1 MPCFSTVG
9 QITPNG
15 SIPDSSLIA
24 EDAPLLTLVLP
35 PLEKFLEQAEQS
47 PTVSRAKAYQEE
59 QEHRLN
65 VTKKEWLNNIRGN
78 SNYSYGSM
86 GSMTETSATGQG
98 TYFQYFGEEM
108 SLYNIGA
115 SVTFPLDFFFGRK
128 DRIKANQSQIE
139 QAKYQVEQTIEDR
152 KLVIT
157 QVYAEM
163 VANLRML
170 KITAGAF
177 TVAETNVKLGELEY
191 ANNSITLQELSGR
204 HRDMTLAAASYEET
218 KSKLY
223 TSVRHLELITGIKL
237 IP

>member
-1 MPCFSTVG
+1 
-9 QITPNG
+9 
-15 SIPDSSLIA
+15 
-24 EDAPLLTLVLP
+24 
-35 PLEKFLEQAEQS
+35 
-47 PTVSRAKAYQEE
+47 
-59 QEHRLN
+59 
-65 VTKKEWLNNIRGN
+65 
-78 SNYSYGSM
+78 
-86 GSMTETSATGQG
+86 
-98 TYFQYFGEEM
+98 M

-115 SVTFPLDFFFGRK
+115 SLTLPLDLFFGRN

-157 QVYAEM
+157 QVYSEL

-170 KITAGAF
+170 RVTAGAF

-204 HRDMTLAAASYEET
+204 NRDLTLAAASYEET
-218 KSKLY
+218 KSKLF

>member
-1 MPCFSTVG
+1 MG
-9 QITPNG
+9 QTLRNG
-15 SIPDSSLIA
+15 SSPDSSLIA
-24 EDAPLLTLVLP
+24 EDKPLLLLVVP
-35 PLEKFLEQAEQS
+35 PLQTFLEKAELS

-65 VTKKEWLNNIRGN
+65 VTKKEWMNYIRAN

-108 SLYNIGA
+108 SLYNIGG
-115 SVTFPLDFFFGRK
+115 SVTIPLDLFFGRK

-139 QAKYQVEQTIEDR
+139 QAKHQVEQTIEDR

-157 QVYAEM
+157 QVYAEL

-177 TVAETNVKLGELEY
+177 TVAETNVKLGEMEY
-191 ANNSITLQELSGR
+191 ANNNITLQELSGR
-204 HRDMTLAAASYEET
+204 HRDQTLAAASYEET
-218 KSKLY
+218 KSNLY